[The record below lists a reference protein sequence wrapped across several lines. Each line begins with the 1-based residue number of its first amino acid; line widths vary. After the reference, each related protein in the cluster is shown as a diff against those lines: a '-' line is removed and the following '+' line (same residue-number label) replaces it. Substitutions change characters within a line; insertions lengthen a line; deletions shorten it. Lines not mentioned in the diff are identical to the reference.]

1 MTAAARAL
9 ARVAMVAMA
18 AAALLSACASLPPAD
33 GEPSHAMTDTAQT
46 TLGRLAAQRRP
57 DPPDQSAFHLLA
69 DNVDALIARVLLTEK
84 AERSLDLQYY
94 IWHDDATGRSLAHAV
109 LRAADRGVRVRVLLD
124 DIGVGADD
132 NLLLA
137 VDAHPAIEVRIF
149 NPVASR
155 AFRRAGALLEF
166 SRVNRRMHNKALIA
180 DNQAAIVGGR
190 NIGDEYF
197 GASPNVSFGDLDV
210 LTHGPIV
217 REVSGAFDAY
227 WNSAA
232 AYPVGTLTGRSADP
246 EAVATLRARLDAL
259 AAAQQDHPYAVHAR
273 ERLRQVLAEPPAA
286 ATWGRAALLYDD
298 PGKITRAADDTAGHL
313 VPQLRALNMQPQQTL
328 LIVSPYFVPGEAGV
342 AWLRALRERGV
353 AVTVLTNSLA
363 ATDVAA
369 VHAGYK
375 RYRETLLRMG
385 VTLYEVK
392 PMRDPDTLPGTS
404 GTSAKSAKSA
414 KSASTRLSAFGSS
427 RASLHAKTFV
437 ADDSTVFIG
446 SMNLDPRSVQLNT
459 ELGVVCVSPALAAQV
474 AGAILPNLGR
484 IAWRLAEENDPE
496 RGRQLIWI
504 DEANPDAAPL
514 TTEPES
520 SVLRRV
526 GVWFMGLFPIESQL

>member
-1 MTAAARAL
+1 MHRLAL
-9 ARVAMVAMA
+9 VP
-18 AAALLSACASLPPAD
+18 ALMLAVLLGMGGCASLPPAD
-33 GEPSHAMTDTAQT
+33 GEPSHALTDTTQT

-57 DPPDQSAFHLLA
+57 DPQDQSAFHLLA

-94 IWHDDATGRSLAHAV
+94 IWHDDATGRYLAHAV

-132 NLLLA
+132 DLLLA
-137 VDAHPAIEVRIF
+137 VDAHPAVEVRIF

-155 AFRRAGALLEF
+155 AFRRAGALLDF

-197 GASPNVSFGDLDV
+197 GASPSVSFGDLDV

-246 EAVATLRARLDAL
+246 DTVAALRARLDAL
-259 AAAQQDHPYAVHAR
+259 AGAQHDHPYAVHAR

-286 ATWGRAALLYDD
+286 AAWGRAALLYDD

-313 VPQLRALNMQPQQTL
+313 VPQLRALDMQAQRTL
-328 LIVSPYFVPGEAGV
+328 LIVSPYFVPGKAGV
-342 AWLRALRERGV
+342 AWLRTLRERGV

-385 VTLYEVK
+385 VVLYEVK
-392 PMRDPDTLPGTS
+392 PMHDPEAAAGKS
-404 GTSAKSAKSA
+404 GKAANTK
-414 KSASTRLSAFGSS
+414 LSAFGSS

-484 IAWRLAEENDPE
+484 IAWRLAEADDPE

-514 TTEPES
+514 TTEPQS

-526 GVWFMGLFPIESQL
+526 GVWFMGLLPIESQL

>member
-1 MTAAARAL
+1 M
-9 ARVAMVAMA
+9 
-18 AAALLSACASLPPAD
+18 
-33 GEPSHAMTDTAQT
+33 
-46 TLGRLAAQRRP
+46 
-57 DPPDQSAFHLLA
+57 
-69 DNVDALIARVLLTEK
+69 
-84 AERSLDLQYY
+84 
-94 IWHDDATGRSLAHAV
+94 
-109 LRAADRGVRVRVLLD
+109 
-124 DIGVGADD
+124 
-132 NLLLA
+132 
-137 VDAHPAIEVRIF
+137 
-149 NPVASR
+149 
-155 AFRRAGALLEF
+155 
-166 SRVNRRMHNKALIA
+166 
-180 DNQAAIVGGR
+180 
-190 NIGDEYF
+190 
-197 GASPNVSFGDLDV
+197 
-210 LTHGPIV
+210 
-217 REVSGAFDAY
+217 
-227 WNSAA
+227 
-232 AYPVGTLTGRSADP
+232 
-246 EAVATLRARLDAL
+246 
-259 AAAQQDHPYAVHAR
+259 
-273 ERLRQVLAEPPAA
+273 
-286 ATWGRAALLYDD
+286 
-298 PGKITRAADDTAGHL
+298 
-313 VPQLRALNMQPQQTL
+313 
-328 LIVSPYFVPGEAGV
+328 

-404 GTSAKSAKSA
+404 GTSAKSA

>member
-1 MTAAARAL
+1 MTAAARVL
-9 ARVAMVAMA
+9 ARVAMVTMV
-18 AAALLSACASLPPAD
+18 AAALLSGCASLPPAD

-155 AFRRAGALLEF
+155 AFRRAGALLDF

-197 GASPNVSFGDLDV
+197 GASPAVSFGDLDV

-227 WNSAA
+227 WNSEA

-246 EAVATLRARLDAL
+246 EAVAALRERLDAL

-273 ERLRQVLAEPPAA
+273 ERLRQVLAEPPAVA
-286 ATWGRAALLYDD
+286 AWGRAALLYDD
-298 PGKITRAADDTAGHL
+298 PGKITRAAEDTAGHL
-313 VPQLRALNMQPQQTL
+313 VPQLRALDVQPQRTL
-328 LIVSPYFVPGEAGV
+328 LIVSPYFVPAEAGV
-342 AWLRALRERGV
+342 AWLRGLRERGV

-385 VTLYEVK
+385 VVLYEVK
-392 PMRDPDTLPGTS
+392 PMHDPEAAAGTS
-404 GTSAKSAKSA
+404 GKSTKSGNT
-414 KSASTRLSAFGSS
+414 KLSAFGSS

-437 ADDSTVFIG
+437 ADDSAVFIG

-484 IAWRLAEENDPE
+484 IAWRLAEEDNPE

>member
-9 ARVAMVAMA
+9 ARVAMAAMVAA
-18 AAALLSACASLPPAD
+18 VLLSACASLPPAD
-33 GEPSHAMTDTAQT
+33 GEPSHAMTDTAHT

-57 DPPDQSAFHLLA
+57 DLPDQSAFHLLA
-69 DNVDALIARVLLTEK
+69 DNVDALIARVLLTER

-94 IWHDDATGRSLAHAV
+94 IWHDDATGRYLAHAV

-137 VDAHPAIEVRIF
+137 VDAHPAVEVRVF
-149 NPVASR
+149 NPVANR
-155 AFRRAGALLEF
+155 AFRRAGALLDF

-217 REVSGAFDAY
+217 REVSAAFDAY

-246 EAVATLRARLDAL
+246 EAEAALREKLGAL

-286 ATWGRAALLYDD
+286 AAWGRAALLYDD

-313 VPQLRALNMQPQQTL
+313 VPQLRALDLQPQRTL
-328 LIVSPYFVPGEAGV
+328 LIVSPYFVPGKAGV
-342 AWLRALRERGV
+342 AWLRSLRERGV

-375 RYRETLLRMG
+375 RYRKTLLRMG
-385 VTLYEVK
+385 VVLYEVK
-392 PMRDPDTLPGTS
+392 PMHDPDTPAGPSDPPG
-404 GTSAKSAKSA
+404 KSAKSGN
-414 KSASTRLSAFGSS
+414 TGLSAFGSS

-437 ADDSTVFIG
+437 ADAGTVFIG

-459 ELGVVCVSPALAAQV
+459 ELGVICESPALAAQV
-474 AGAILPNLGR
+474 TGTILPNLGR
-484 IAWRLAEENDPE
+484 IAWRLAEQEDPD
-496 RGRQLIWI
+496 RGRQLVWI